1 MLSLLKVNDNNENT
15 KYYNKINKSMPN
27 QVISMKTQQKYLNEK
42 IKYNTEKE
50 EWEKKKEEWEKNKE
64 ELENEELEKEKEIN
78 FLNFLKKKQINKLNK
93 YGLYINQL
101 DNTSMFNENDILITR
116 KSDTYSLFKPQY
128 NIEIINKLNNFIL
141 IVDFP
146 NYGGG
151 TTFFLNTIV
160 SRYKNNNNFLIIRK
174 INDAYT
180 FNINEE
186 YELKQQM
193 NLTEAINFL
202 KTYKNS
208 IIKIFVNHTLNIDYE
223 FLNTLFILKKEVTA
237 ITHDY
242 FLIIEKYDPTYKE
255 IMYESLKK
263 NIININKYDKI
274 ITQNIINLKYFG
286 PFISDKKKIIV
297 SNLPDFKDCEDRIE
311 TNNNYIVIGIIGL
324 ISINKGQTILLDLI
338 DYYKDNDNIKF
349 IIFGKTNNFE
359 NTKNA
364 NSYIYNSV
372 SELNILLKKYSPN
385 LLLELSIWPETYS
398 YTLTLSM
405 ITQLPILYFKKPIES
420 VIKKRL
426 LTYEKVY
433 DFCSINE
440 FNNIIYKIKQNYFY
454 TIKNDIYYNSF
465 WDNYFSNTTQ
475 IQIQNSNKYLSLND
489 DTNFELNIQNKNIII
504 VTSKLIVSKNKFSY
518 IKKRSIYTA
527 KERFEQT
534 LNTISSIRNNI
545 PDSYIILIDNSKI
558 IDESI
563 INILNKNVDYFI
575 NITDDDYLNYF
586 TDEYQYKGIAEL
598 CQLLKIYNLLLKNIN
613 FKNIKHFFKISGR
626 YTLNSDFDYNNYDND
641 LNINKQN
648 EHVKNREYWY
658 TSFYK
663 INKNFIHSFFD
674 KLHLIL
680 TNKEKYEKYDLEV
693 IFSSIFKEDFTQ
705 ILNLGV
711 TENIAVWKQINN
723 I

>member
-1 MLSLLKVNDNNENT
+1 ML
-15 KYYNKINKSMPN
+15 
-27 QVISMKTQQKYLNEK
+27 
-42 IKYNTEKE
+42 
-50 EWEKKKEEWEKNKE
+50 
-64 ELENEELEKEKEIN
+64 
-78 FLNFLKKKQINKLNK
+78 
-93 YGLYINQL
+93 
-101 DNTSMFNENDILITR
+101 NENDILITR
-116 KSDTYSLFKPQY
+116 KPDTYSLFKPKY
-128 NIEIINKLNNFIL
+128 NIEFINKLNNFIL

-174 INDAYT
+174 INDIYIL
-180 FNINEE
+180 NVNEE
-186 YELKQQM
+186 YELNQQL

-202 KTYKNS
+202 ETYKNS
-208 IIKIFVNHTLNIDYE
+208 IIKIFVNHTLVIDNE
-223 FLNTLFILKKEVTA
+223 LLNSIFILKKEVSA

-242 FLIIEKYDPTYKE
+242 LLLIEKYDPTYKE
-255 IMYESLKK
+255 FMYDSLKK

-274 ITQNIINLKYFG
+274 ITQNIINLKYFE

-297 SNLPDFKDCEDRIE
+297 SNLPDFKECEDRIE
-311 TNNNYIVIGIIGL
+311 TNNSCIVIGIIGL

-338 DYYKDNDNIKF
+338 NYYKDNDNIKF

-359 NTKNA
+359 NTCNA

-385 LLLELSIWPETYS
+385 LLLETSIWPETYS

-405 ITQLPILYFKKPIES
+405 ITQLPILYLKKPIES
-420 VIKKRL
+420 VIKNRL
-426 LTYEKVY
+426 LTYEKAY
-433 DFCSINE
+433 DFGTMPE
-440 FNNIIYKIKQNYFY
+440 FNNKILKVKQNYFY
-454 TIKNDIYYNSF
+454 TIKNNIYYNSF
-465 WDNYFSNTTQ
+465 WDNYFSSITQ
-475 IQIQNSNKYLSLND
+475 LVYPNNYLILNNE
-489 DTNFELNIQNKNIII
+489 TNFELNTQNKNIII

-518 IKKRSIYTA
+518 IKNRSIYTP
-527 KERFEQT
+527 KKRFEQT

-558 IDESI
+558 IDKSI
-563 INILNKNVDYFI
+563 INILNKNVDNFI
-575 NITDDDYLNYF
+575 NITDDDYLNYY
-586 TDEYQYKGIAEL
+586 TDEYPYKNIAEL
-598 CQLLKIYNLLLKNIN
+598 CQLLKIYNLILRNIN

-626 YTLNSDFDYNNYDND
+626 YLINSEFNYNNYDNN
-641 LNINKQN
+641 LNINKKSI
-648 EHVKNREYWY
+648 EIKDRDYWY

-663 INKNFIHSFFD
+663 INKNFIHYFFD
-674 KLHLIL
+674 KLQFIF
-680 TNKEKYEKYDLEV
+680 TNKEKYIKYDLEV
-693 IFSSIFKEDFTQ
+693 IFSKIFKDEFSQ